1 MFPAKP
7 TNDQLPAKARVLG
20 VWTGKMA
27 RAYPE
32 PVFGQDHTR
41 IEDTLDDKTIVL
53 EFNPES
59 KSLRVAKADEGVHW
73 IYSLWFA
80 WYAMRPG
87 TDVFKP

>member
-7 TNDQLPAKARVLG
+7 ANDRLPAKARVLG
-20 VWTGKMA
+20 VWTAKSA

-32 PVFGQDHTR
+32 SAFAQDRTR
-41 IEDTLDDKTIVL
+41 IEDTLDGKSIVL

-59 KSLRVAKADEGVHW
+59 KSIRVANADEGVQW
-73 IYSLWFA
+73 MYSLWFA

-87 TDVFKP
+87 TDVFRP